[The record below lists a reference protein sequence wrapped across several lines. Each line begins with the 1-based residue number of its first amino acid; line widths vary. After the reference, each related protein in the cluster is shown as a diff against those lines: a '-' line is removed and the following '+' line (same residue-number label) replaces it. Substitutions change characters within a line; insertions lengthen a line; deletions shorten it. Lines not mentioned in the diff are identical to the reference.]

1 MNAQVIVCC
10 GSGGVGKTTTSA
22 ALAVRWATEGDRV
35 CVLTIDPAK
44 RLADSLGLTH
54 IGGRPTVIPM
64 PNAPGQCD
72 AVMLDVQETFEGLIR
87 TFSASE
93 ASASRILENRYFQFA
108 STRLGGVHEYMAAEK
123 VRELATNGH
132 YDTIIVDTPPT
143 RNALDFLE
151 APERM
156 AELMNGSVMRWLS
169 STSKTG
175 GWKAFELGGEAITRV
190 LQTLVGDNTIG
201 DIAQFFDL
209 FRELWDGFQSRSL
222 EVQAMLRDETTR
234 FLLVSSPSSAARTEA
249 LFFLDQLRDK
259 AMPFGGFLVNRVEG
273 PVPFEK
279 SLLPTNGPG
288 DWATV
293 AAQIEQM
300 HATQS
305 DLVAI
310 HERSIDSLASA
321 GPPNTPIWRIPH
333 QGTPVNSIASLTALA
348 EFLPSRNEI

>member
-22 ALAVRWATEGDRV
+22 ALAVRWANAGDRV

-44 RLADSLGLTH
+44 RLADSLGIAEL
-54 IGGRPTVIPM
+54 GGRPTTIPL
-64 PNAPGQCD
+64 PAAAGQCD
-72 AVMLDVQETFEGLIR
+72 AVMLDVQETFESLIR
-87 TFSASE
+87 TFSDSDE
-93 ASASRILENRYFQFA
+93 SAAKILANRYFQFA

-123 VRELATNGH
+123 VRELATNGN

-156 AELMNGSVMRWLS
+156 AELMNGSVMRWIS

-190 LQTLVGDNTIG
+190 LQALVGASTIG

-222 EVQAMLRDETTR
+222 EVQDMLRDETTR
-234 FLLVSSPSSAARTEA
+234 FILVSSPSSAARTEA
-249 LFFLDQLRDK
+249 LFFLEQLREK
-259 AMPFGGFLVNRVEG
+259 SMPFGGFLVNRVEG
-273 PVPFEK
+273 PVPFRK
-279 SLLPTNGPG
+279 DALPRTGPG
-288 DWATV
+288 DWSET
-293 AAQIEQM
+293 AARIEHL
-300 HATQS
+300 HAMQS
-305 DLVAI
+305 DLSAI
-310 HERSIDSLASA
+310 HERSIHLLASA

-333 QGTPVNSIASLTALA
+333 QGAPVNSIESLLTLGQ
-348 EFLPSRNEI
+348 FLPSRADI